1 MHTEAQGHSRV
12 NIVTGVCIKLVTLFS
27 KSFDKNSSKNRA
39 SVPLCEKKLHTE
51 AQGHS
56 RVSKVIDIFIKL
68 VTLFNSGFD

>member
-1 MHTEAQGHSRV
+1 MPLCLCVKKKMHTEAQGHSRV

-56 RVSKVIDIFIKL
+56 FLGEPFEEKR
-68 VTLFNSGFD
+68 N